1 MGNDIFSKWNEQ
13 IDGAKMA
20 KEVKEVAANS
30 GDYRE
35 VPVGD
40 YEVKVE
46 KMELKESK
54 NGAPMVAIQFRILEG
69 EFKNSCLFMNQVVT
83 QPFQIHIVNQFMKSL
98 DSGVDV
104 DFDGNFEHYNNMI
117 LDIHE
122 AIDKDKLEFL
132 LSYTERKGYP
142 NYRIKEVFS
151 A

>member
-1 MGNDIFSKWNEQ
+1 MSIFDKWNEQ
-13 IDGAKMA
+13 IDGENLAR
-20 KEVKEVAANS
+20 EVKEVAENG
-30 GDYRE
+30 GDYKE
-35 VPVGD
+35 VPHGE

-54 NGAPMVAIQFRILEG
+54 SGAPMVAIQFRILEG

-83 QPFQIHIVNQFMKSL
+83 QPFQIHTANQFMKSL

-104 DFDGNFEHYNNMI
+104 AFDGNFEHYNNMI

-122 AIDKDKLEFL
+122 AIDKDKLEYT
-132 LSYTERKGYP
+132 LSYTESKGYP
-142 NYRIKEVFS
+142 RYKIKEVFS